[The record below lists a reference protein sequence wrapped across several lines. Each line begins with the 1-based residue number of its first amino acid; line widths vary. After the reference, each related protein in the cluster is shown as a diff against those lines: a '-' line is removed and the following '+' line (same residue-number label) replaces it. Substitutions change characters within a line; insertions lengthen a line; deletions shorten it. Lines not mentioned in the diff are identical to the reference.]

1 MSSPSPQFENILPSG
16 ADTVLTI
23 SGLGGFQYQA
33 RGLSQTL
40 SLIKEVEP
48 ERTINGK
55 LINLGNPCFRKYSSR
70 IICTD
75 INAPPFDGLFRGMT
89 VTVDCAAVLCYRTGN
104 PGSPFRTPAGAGW
117 TLGDMT
123 FYHPTLEMMIMDL
136 TENFEEWK
144 CDFQW
149 EMQLEEI

>member
-1 MSSPSPQFENILPSG
+1 MISPQPENILPAG

-40 SLIKEVEP
+40 SLIRTVEP

-55 LINLGNPCFRKYSSR
+55 LIDMSNPCFRKYMSR
-70 IICTD
+70 ITCTD
-75 INAPPFDGLFRGMT
+75 INAPPFDGLFRGNV
-89 VTVDCAAVLCYRTGN
+89 VTVQCAAVLCYRTGN
-104 PGSPFRTPAGAGW
+104 PGSPFRTPVSGSSW

-123 FYHPTLEMMIMDL
+123 FYHPELEMMVMDL
-136 TENFEEWK
+136 SENFEEWK
-144 CDFQW
+144 ADFQW
-149 EMQLEEI
+149 DLSLEEM